1 MWDLFI
7 HPNILSPIFLLI
19 ISSGNHVDVQ
29 HDLKYY
35 GIPVSSL
42 PINSDGIVRTDNH
55 KTWTE
60 HRSRVELQQMG
71 GVAAAAVSSS
81 SVPIS
86 TTSTATQAAR
96 KPPKQTNNDKMNP
109 PLSPAS
115 SVGSSTANDT
125 FPTSAKGDGKQV
137 AAKRKTGEGG
147 STPNSSSKAIPIT
160 QPNPNDC
167 LLGRGKAIDQHLGN
181 CQFRHYVEHHPTL
194 VRAYWNAPKSLKR
207 RIVDQMRLDL
217 QRDLGL
223 RFLKEQEDGQA
234 WELADCDA
242 IRHKISRTLRRILQK
257 RQQQQEKLLK
267 QHLGHHQQHRLPPF

>member
-1 MWDLFI
+1 MT
-7 HPNILSPIFLLI
+7 
-19 ISSGNHVDVQ
+19 
-29 HDLKYY
+29 
-35 GIPVSSL
+35 SL
-42 PINSDGIVRTDNH
+42 PVNSDGIIRTDNH

-60 HRSRVELQQMG
+60 HRSRIEKQQTA
-71 GVAAAAVSSS
+71 GVAAAALPSS
-81 SVPIS
+81 SVPLS
-86 TTSTATQAAR
+86 TASTATQTTK
-96 KPPKQTNNDKMNP
+96 KPPKQTNRDSMHP

-125 FPTSAKGDGKQV
+125 EAAASAISSKGDGKQV
-137 AAKRKTGEGG
+137 AAKRKADEDG
-147 STPNSSSKAIPIT
+147 SPSRSSSKGIPIT

-234 WELADCDA
+234 WELADGDA

-267 QHLGHHQQHRLPPF
+267 QHLLFNQNGPSLG